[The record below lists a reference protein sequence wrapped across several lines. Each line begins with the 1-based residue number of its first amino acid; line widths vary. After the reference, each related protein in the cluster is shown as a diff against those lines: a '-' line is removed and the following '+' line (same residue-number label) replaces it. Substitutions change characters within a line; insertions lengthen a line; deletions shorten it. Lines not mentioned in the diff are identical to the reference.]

1 MRPLLASLTVLISAA
16 FPIIATPT
24 DLLLVAPLD
33 TAAVSLHGAVPTS
46 ALQDDKDARRAY
58 SPAALI
64 ARGFHPRFSAAI
76 ALAARGIVVIDLSAP
91 GAAARTE
98 DSARYTL
105 RVHALTVSQTTRT
118 VARRTIPPEPP
129 GFDPATGQMTP
140 GTRRAHTEGPGQVST
155 LTATA
160 SWVLW
165 DNAGDSAFVHS
176 TSAGTSAYRGEAAR
190 HNWDEAARELAKALL
205 HKTPF
210 SPPR

>member
-1 MRPLLASLTVLISAA
+1 MRPLLASLTFLISAA
-16 FPIIATPT
+16 FPTLAVSS
-24 DLLLVAPLD
+24 DRVLVAPLD
-33 TAAVSLHGAVPTS
+33 TAAVSLDGAVPTS
-46 ALQDDKDARRAY
+46 ALQDDEEARRT

-64 ARGFHPRFSAAI
+64 AREFHPRFGAAI
-76 ALAARGIVVIDLSAP
+76 ALAARGIVVIDLSTP

-98 DSARYTL
+98 DTARYSL

-140 GTRRAHTEGPGQVST
+140 GTRRARTEGPGQMST

-165 DNAGDSAFVHS
+165 DNAGDSAFVHA
-176 TSAGTSAYRGEAAR
+176 TSAGASTYRGEAAR